1 MHSGEDTVL
10 LCKNGS
16 LVNFHMQTYLH
27 LLITLAVM
35 TSSFTGFAQ
44 ESVSL
49 DSTAYHFANT
59 ITPSDLKQ
67 HLSIIASDAYEGR
80 ETGKKGQKMAAD
92 YISNVFK
99 QENLAAPVGDTSYFQ
114 VFPVEETS
122 WANPYISIKGKKYEF
137 LKDFYTLSS
146 LAEDTEL
153 DFKKVIFAGYG
164 IESERYND
172 YKKLDVK
179 GKVVLVLGGEPESD
193 DSLYLVSGGQ
203 QPSRFSN
210 SFFGGIQAKREIAAQ
225 HGAKA
230 LLIID
235 EDFAANLQRY
245 KPYLSQPSMELIND
259 QPENETIT
267 TDVALVSEK
276 LGQALMGRKD
286 IADVAA
292 RIAKQASPQTFK
304 IRKKGTL
311 VFEQQVAH
319 LNSSNVLGYM
329 EGTDLKDEVIVISAH
344 YDHIGITDGQ
354 INNGADDDGSGTVS
368 IMEIAQAFSKAK
380 AAGNGPRRSILFLS
394 VSGEEKGLFGSE
406 YYTDHP
412 VFALANT
419 VTDLNIDMIGRIDDE
434 HRQDSSYVYIIGSDK
449 LSTELHAINEKMNQ
463 TYTHLDLDYTY
474 NDPSDPNRFYYRSDH
489 YNFAKHD
496 IPIIF
501 YFNGVH
507 ADYHQPT
514 DTIEKISFDMM
525 AQRAKLVFY
534 TAWQLANQDK
544 RIEVDVNG
552 E

>member
-1 MHSGEDTVL
+1 MHSEEDTVL